1 MKIGYARVS
10 TAQQDLTAQLEQLER
25 TAVVKAKGRLRGK
38 KPKLSPTQEKHLVEL
53 WRAVEHTSAELASEF
68 GVARSTVCRAEA
80 STRTKEGAS
89 A

>member
-1 MKIGYARVS
+1 MFVS
-10 TAQQDLTAQLEQLER
+10 TE
-25 TAVVKAKGRLRGK
+25 AKIHYLRWLGSMSDRLRGK

-68 GVARSTVCRAEA
+68 GVARSTVYRAVERA
-80 STRTKEGAS
+80 GVSTRTKEGAS